1 MAGQY
6 REHLAQV
13 AQLRQS
19 PVSTLVKTRT
29 ERRKLG
35 EHERAKAN
43 FEASLGT
50 PTTAAEFEDRS
61 VIVWCSAQSL
71 LGRIAACFSCCHQ
84 VSPLLQCGA
93 TSVSLCKTGQQH
105 WGLSLHAC
113 CVQVEEAAC
122 LGVQH
127 MGHS

>member
-1 MAGQY
+1 MLGQMLN
-6 REHLAQV
+6 REHLPQV

-29 ERRKLG
+29 ERRKLR
-35 EHERAKAN
+35 EHERAKAK

-61 VIVWCSAQSL
+61 VIVCCSAQSL
-71 LGRIAACFSCCHQ
+71 LGRIAACFSSGHQ

-93 TSVSLCKTGQQH
+93 MQDRPAAL
-105 WGLSLHAC
+105 
-113 CVQVEEAAC
+113 EAEPAC
-122 LGVQH
+122 LLCPG
-127 MGHS
+127 